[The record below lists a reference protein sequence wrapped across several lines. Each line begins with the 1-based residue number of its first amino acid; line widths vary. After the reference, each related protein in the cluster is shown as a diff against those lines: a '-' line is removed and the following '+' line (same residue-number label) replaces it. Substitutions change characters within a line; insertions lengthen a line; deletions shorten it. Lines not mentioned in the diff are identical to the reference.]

1 MNEQR
6 LCLIDKKSSL
16 DFFDLQKI
24 FKYDERFLKYK
35 RKLERLTKLFHKM
48 MEFQYED
55 KESEITKAIQPELI
69 DSLDLCDNEEEL
81 NDYYEFF
88 QLYFG
93 RDLQKM
99 NSHNAKGMG
108 AHKMWDFKQG

>member
-1 MNEQR
+1 MMAFGSGWAFGSFTR
-6 LCLIDKKSSL
+6 LSKTCLFVLYDTTL
-16 DFFDLQKI
+16 ELRDFFDLQKI

-35 RKLERLTKLFHKM
+35 KKLERLTKLFHKM
-48 MEFQYED
+48 MEFQYDD

-93 RDLQKM
+93 KI
-99 NSHNAKGMG
+99 
-108 AHKMWDFKQG
+108 